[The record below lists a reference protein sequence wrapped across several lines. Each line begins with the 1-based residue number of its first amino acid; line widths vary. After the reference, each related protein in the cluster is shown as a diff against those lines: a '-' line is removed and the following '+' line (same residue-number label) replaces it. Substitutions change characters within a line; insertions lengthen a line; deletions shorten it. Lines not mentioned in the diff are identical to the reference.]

1 VRRAKIGA
9 DEGARLGAVR
19 DYDPGDLATD
29 PALQEI
35 ATIAARRFDVP
46 MALVTLVRESDQ
58 VFLARVGI
66 DQCGTDRDVSFCS
79 HALGS
84 GDLLVVPDATLD
96 PRFSGNPLVMGPPY
110 VRFYAG
116 VPLRLP
122 SGHVLGTLCVVDQQ
136 PRNGFSARDRQ
147 ALRALGMQALQKLED
162 LRLARAHAAGSH
174 HFRQLAV
181 RSSDAIASTD
191 AHGRITF
198 WNDAAERLLGAGA
211 SQALGR
217 DLADF
222 LPALHDPAAPP
233 DQPLRPGAHVPIGES
248 FDSDARRQDGA
259 LVPVSLSLLSTG
271 QTVGAG
277 YDVVLRDGA
286 ERHRADDLAYRATS
300 QDALTG
306 LPSRAVLIDRL
317 EGHVARG
324 EEVHLLRLG
333 LTDLPEPNAADAGH
347 ARDLVLKEVAGR
359 VVDSVRHGDTVS
371 RLGTE
376 FVVLRVA
383 TPGEPRS
390 AALIVADRVLGS
402 LISPVDTERQS
413 VGLGAQIGIACFPKH
428 ADTAEALM
436 EAAASALQQAR
447 REGRRTRRVFGEPM
461 GRDPVE
467 NDSLHEPLVE
477 ALARGEFELFYQP
490 QVDLGT
496 GDLVGAEALI
506 RWNHPQR
513 GLLTPADFLDAI
525 DNSPLAVAVGTW
537 VLEAACSQAVVWR
550 ERHSTFRMG
559 VNLFGMQLHS
569 RGFAGEVLAIL
580 DRTGLP
586 ASGLELEITEKIML
600 NRSTEELGALSAL
613 HAQGVGIAFDDFG
626 TGYASLCMLKDTP
639 LTRLKVDR
647 SFVKDI
653 AEGGRDAMIVA
664 AIATLGAGLGLDVL
678 AEGIEDEAQWTLL
691 RASGCRTG
699 QGYWIGHPMRAA
711 DFDSWM
717 RNQAVAQAAGVRT

>member
-1 VRRAKIGA
+1 MRRAKIGA

-19 DYDPGDLATD
+19 DYDPGDLAAD

-35 ATIAARRFDVP
+35 ATIAARRFDAP
-46 MALVTLVRESDQ
+46 IALITLVRESEQ
-58 VFLARVGI
+58 IFLARTGI
-66 DQCGTDRDVSFCS
+66 DRSGTDRDISFCS

-84 GDLLVVPDATLD
+84 DDLLVVPDATLD
-96 PRFSGNPLVMGPPY
+96 PRFAGNPLVVGPPY

-116 VPLRLP
+116 VPLRVP
-122 SGHVLGTLCVVDQQ
+122 SGHVLGTLCVVDPQ
-136 PRNGFSARDRQ
+136 PRNGLSARDRQ
-147 ALRALGMQALQKLED
+147 ALRALGAQALGQLEA
-162 LRLARAHAAGSH
+162 LRLERAHAEGPH
-174 HFRQLAV
+174 RFRQLAV
-181 RSSDAIASTD
+181 QSSDAIVSTD
-191 AHGRITF
+191 AQGRITF
-198 WNDAAERLLGAGA
+198 WNDAAERLLGMDA

-217 DLADF
+217 ALADF
-222 LPALHDPAAPP
+222 LPAIEGPAASRDKPFH
-233 DQPLRPGAHVPIGES
+233 PGRHVPVGEP
-248 FDSDARRQDGA
+248 FDSDARRKDGA
-259 LVPVSLSLLSTG
+259 LLPVSLSLLSTG
-271 QTVGAG
+271 RDAGAG

-286 ERHRADDLAYRATS
+286 ARHRADDLAYRAAS

-306 LPSRAVLIDRL
+306 LPSLAVLIDRL
-317 EGHVARG
+317 EGHTARG
-324 EEVHLLRLG
+324 DEVHLLRLG
-333 LTDLPEPNAADAGH
+333 LTDLPEPNAADPGH
-347 ARDLVLKEVAGR
+347 VRDLVLKEVAGR
-359 VVDSVRHGDTVS
+359 VVDSVRHGDTVT

-383 TPGEPRS
+383 TPGEPQS
-390 AALIVADRVLGS
+390 AALIVADRILGS
-402 LISPVDTERQS
+402 LIAPAEAGEQPVR
-413 VGLGAQIGIACFPKH
+413 LGAHIGIACFPKH
-428 ADTAEALM
+428 ADTPDALM
-436 EAAASALQQAR
+436 EAAAGALQQAR
-447 REGRRTRRVFGEPM
+447 REGRRTRRVHGEAM
-461 GRDPVE
+461 RRDPAE
-467 NDSLHEPLVE
+467 NDGLHEPLVQ

-513 GLLTPADFLDAI
+513 GLLTPADFLGTI
-525 DNSPLAVAVGTW
+525 DNSPLAVPVGTW

-550 ERHSTFRMG
+550 QRHSTFRMG
-559 VNLFGMQLHS
+559 VNLFGAQLHS
-569 RGFAGEVLAIL
+569 RGFAEEVLAIL

-586 ASGLELEITEKIML
+586 ASGLELEITEKVML
-600 NRSTEELGALSAL
+600 DRSTEELGALSAL

-653 AEGGRDAMIVA
+653 AEGGPDAMIVA
-664 AIATLGAGLGLDVL
+664 AVATLGTGLGLDVL

-711 DFDSWM
+711 DFDAWM
-717 RNQAVAQAAGVRT
+717 HDRAVGRTAGVRT